1 MIIDNMTD
9 RELLHEVDMLL
20 KKDKLLELLAERLD
34 MRIRD
39 IEDLQNEILK
49 LEGDIRN
56 LEGEIDD
63 LA

>member
-1 MIIDNMTD
+1 MIFDSMTD

-39 IEDLQNEILK
+39 IEDLQDEILK
-49 LEGDIRN
+49 LEGK
-56 LEGEIDD
+56 IDD
-63 LA
+63 LT

>member
-1 MIIDNMTD
+1 MIFDNMTD

-34 MRIRD
+34 MRMRD

-49 LEGDIRN
+49 LEG
-56 LEGEIDD
+56 EIDD

>member
-1 MIIDNMTD
+1 MIFDNMTD

-34 MRIRD
+34 MRLRD

-49 LEGDIRN
+49 LEG
-56 LEGEIDD
+56 EIDD

>member
-1 MIIDNMTD
+1 MIFDNMTD

-34 MRIRD
+34 MRVRD

-49 LEGDIRN
+49 LEG
-56 LEGEIDD
+56 EIDD

>member
-1 MIIDNMTD
+1 MIYDNMTD

-34 MRIRD
+34 MRLREID
-39 IEDLQNEILK
+39 DLNESIE
-49 LEGDIRN
+49 N

-63 LA
+63 LT

>member
-1 MIIDNMTD
+1 VIIDNMTD

-34 MRIRD
+34 MRLRD

-49 LEGDIRN
+49 LEG
-56 LEGEIDD
+56 EIDD

>member
-1 MIIDNMTD
+1 MIFDNMTD

-34 MRIRD
+34 MRMRE
-39 IEDLQNEILK
+39 IEELNKEILK
-49 LEGDIRN
+49 

-63 LA
+63 LT

>member
-1 MIIDNMTD
+1 MIFDNMTD

-34 MRIRD
+34 MRVRD

-49 LEGDIRN
+49 LK
-56 LEGEIDD
+56 GEIDD

>member
-1 MIIDNMTD
+1 MIFDNMSD

-34 MRIRD
+34 MRLRD
-39 IEDLQNEILK
+39 IEDLQHEVLK
-49 LEGDIRN
+49 

-63 LA
+63 LT

>member
-34 MRIRD
+34 MRLRD
-39 IEDLQNEILK
+39 IEDLQNEIL
-49 LEGDIRN
+49 N

-63 LA
+63 LT

>member
-49 LEGDIRN
+49 LEG
-56 LEGEIDD
+56 EIDD

>member
-1 MIIDNMTD
+1 MIFDNMTD

-34 MRIRD
+34 MRVRD

-49 LEGDIRN
+49 LK
-56 LEGEIDD
+56 GEIDD
-63 LA
+63 LT

>member
-1 MIIDNMTD
+1 MIFDNMTD

-34 MRIRD
+34 MRIRE
-39 IEDLQNEILK
+39 IEELK
-49 LEGDIRN
+49 
-56 LEGEIDD
+56 GEIDD

>member
-1 MIIDNMTD
+1 MIFDNMTD

-34 MRIRD
+34 MRMRE

-49 LEGDIRN
+49 LEG
-56 LEGEIDD
+56 EIDD
-63 LA
+63 LT

>member
-1 MIIDNMTD
+1 MIFDNMTD

-34 MRIRD
+34 MRMRE

-49 LEGDIRN
+49 LEG
-56 LEGEIDD
+56 EIDD

>member
-1 MIIDNMTD
+1 MIYDNMTD

-34 MRIRD
+34 MRLRE
-39 IEDLQNEILK
+39 IEDLNESI
-49 LEGDIRN
+49 EN

>member
-39 IEDLQNEILK
+39 IEDLQSEILK
-49 LEGDIRN
+49 

>member
-1 MIIDNMTD
+1 MIFDNMTD

-34 MRIRD
+34 MRLRD

-49 LEGDIRN
+49 LEG
-56 LEGEIDD
+56 EIDD
-63 LA
+63 LT

>member
-34 MRIRD
+34 MRLRD

-49 LEGDIRN
+49 LEG
-56 LEGEIDD
+56 EIDD